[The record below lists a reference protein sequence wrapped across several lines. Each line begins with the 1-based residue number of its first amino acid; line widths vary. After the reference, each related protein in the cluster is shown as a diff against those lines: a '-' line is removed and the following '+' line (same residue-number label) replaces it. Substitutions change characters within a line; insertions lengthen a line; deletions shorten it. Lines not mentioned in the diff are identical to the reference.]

1 MAARARGFLG
11 ERGQFE
17 VALDL
22 LADSPW
28 ETARTQLAWARH
40 IRRSDSAHS
49 RALAEA
55 AGYGFEAMGARPW
68 ATQAR
73 GVSTPSAETP
83 DPMSA
88 LLPELSDRERTVA
101 LTVARGLSNKEVAA
115 ELFISMKTVDA
126 HLQQIYR
133 KLDIRSRS
141 QLTAIALGA
150 TV

>member
-1 MAARARGFLG
+1 
-11 ERGQFE
+11 
-17 VALDL
+17 
-22 LADSPW
+22 
-28 ETARTQLAWARH
+28 
-40 IRRSDSAHS
+40 
-49 RALAEA
+49 
-55 AGYGFEAMGARPW
+55 
-68 ATQAR
+68 
-73 GVSTPSAETP
+73 
-83 DPMSA
+83 MSA